1 MKKASVLLI
10 MMIAAF
16 VVLTACGK
24 GGNNTSNSTV
34 TPSIT
39 SAVPDYYHECTGEIK
54 LGEYKGIKV
63 TQEKAV
69 VTEADI
75 DKEFEG
81 LLEEQPN
88 YEIDATRA
96 GTEVKEGDALNIDY
110 AGKIAG
116 VAFDGGTAKDQFLVI
131 GSKRFIDGFESS
143 LIGKKVGDTVDINVT
158 FPDPYPNNA
167 SLAGA
172 AAVFTVKINYVGKK
186 VDEVTDAYVERYFSS
201 IAHTVADLREYARTE
216 LQKNAEANAERKAY
230 NAVLETAMANA
241 EYVSINQDD
250 VDYFYN
256 MTTATIRQYA
266 SMYGQS
272 EETVYSTLYQN
283 AYGTY
288 QEFVQQAKDHALT
301 STKQYM
307 LLQAIAKAENIT
319 VTDEEYKTAVE
330 GYMAE
335 SSITDF
341 TQFETTYGKDYL
353 SYLALCDKTLKF
365 LHESA
370 VITKEE

>member
-1 MKKASVLLI
+1 MKKTSVLVI
-10 MMIAAF
+10 MMIAALC
-16 VVLTACGK
+16 VLTACGK
-24 GGNNTSNSTV
+24 SGNTTNTTV

-39 SAVPDYYHECTGEIK
+39 SAVPEYYHECGGEIK
-54 LGEYKGIKV
+54 LGQYKGIQV

-75 DKEFEG
+75 DKELAS

-88 YEIDATRA
+88 YEVDATRA

-110 AGKIAG
+110 SGKIAG

-131 GSKRFIDGFESS
+131 GSNRFIAGFESS

-158 FPDPYPNNA
+158 FPESYPQNQT
-167 SLAGA
+167 LAGA

-186 VDEVTDAYVERYFSS
+186 IDGVTDAYVERYFSS
-201 IAHTVADLREYARTE
+201 IAHTTAELREYARKE
-216 LQKNAEANAERKAY
+216 LLKNAEDNAERKAY
-230 NAVLETAMANA
+230 NAVIETAIANA
-241 EYVSINQDD
+241 EYVSIDQADI
-250 VDYFYN
+250 DYFYN

-266 SMYGQS
+266 SMYGKS

-319 VTDEEYKTAVE
+319 VSDEEYKTAVE
-330 GYMAE
+330 GYMSE
-335 SSITDF
+335 SSQKDF
-341 TQFETTYGKDYL
+341 ATFESTYGKDYL

-365 LHESA
+365 LHDSA

>member
-1 MKKASVLLI
+1 
-10 MMIAAF
+10 
-16 VVLTACGK
+16 
-24 GGNNTSNSTV
+24 
-34 TPSIT
+34 
-39 SAVPDYYHECTGEIK
+39 
-54 LGEYKGIKV
+54 
-63 TQEKAV
+63 
-69 VTEADI
+69 
-75 DKEFEG
+75 
-81 LLEEQPN
+81 
-88 YEIDATRA
+88 
-96 GTEVKEGDALNIDY
+96 
-110 AGKIAG
+110 
-116 VAFDGGTAKDQFLVI
+116 
-131 GSKRFIDGFESS
+131 
-143 LIGKKVGDTVDINVT
+143 
-158 FPDPYPNNA
+158 
-167 SLAGA
+167 
-172 AAVFTVKINYVGKK
+172 VKINYVGKK
-186 VDEVTDAYVERYFSS
+186 VNEVTDAYVERYFSS

-266 SMYGQS
+266 SLYGQS
-272 EETVYSTLYQN
+272 EETVYSSLYQN